1 MSDFDWVSLLFGV
14 AGFLMV
20 LWYEYLTGEKKDE

>member
-1 MSDFDWVSLLFGV
+1 MSDLWVSILLGV